1 MCSVLKRPFIVCL
14 TGMPGSGKTTVAH
27 AIKGMGFHYISL
39 GDVVREETVSRG
51 LEVNDKNCGFVMKDL
66 REKLGPHAV
75 AQLSLKSF
83 PRDKDFIVVDGIR
96 SIYEVQVYR
105 NIGRTKLLAI
115 HASPDRRYSFLL
127 SRGRKDAPS
136 SRVDFDLRDRRELEV
151 GVGDAIALSDEII
164 SNNST
169 LDELIEK
176 VRNQIKLWLEEDML

>member
-1 MCSVLKRPFIVCL
+1 MRRPFIVCL

-27 AIKGMGFHYISL
+27 AIEGMGFYYISL

-51 LEVNDKNCGFVMKDL
+51 LEVNDRNCGFVMKDL

-75 AQLSLKSF
+75 AQLSLKNF
-83 PRDKDFIVVDGIR
+83 PRGKDLIVVDGIR
-96 SIYEVQVYR
+96 SICEVQVYCS
-105 NIGRTKLLAI
+105 IGRTKLLAI
-115 HASPDRRYSFLL
+115 HASPDRRYDFLV
-127 SRGRKDAPS
+127 SREREDAPS
-136 SRVDFDLRDRRELEV
+136 SRVNFNLRDRRELEV

-176 VRNQIKLWLEEDML
+176 VKNQIKLWLEEDI